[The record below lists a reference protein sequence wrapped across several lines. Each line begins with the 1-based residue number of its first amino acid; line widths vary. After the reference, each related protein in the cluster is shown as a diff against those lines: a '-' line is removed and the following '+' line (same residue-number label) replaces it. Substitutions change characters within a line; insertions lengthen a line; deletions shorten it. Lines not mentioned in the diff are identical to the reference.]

1 MMKKSRSI
9 PPCQS
14 AWSLWEARAAH
25 CLPGMIAE
33 NPPAGVDEAGRG
45 CLAGPVVAAAVILP
59 RAAALPGLTDS
70 KALTAARRA
79 ALAPRIRQCAISWG
93 LGVIW
98 PRRIDEINILQATF
112 EAMARA
118 VRFLS
123 VMPDILF
130 VDGNRIIPES
140 VARAHGRDG
149 RFPLQ
154 EAVVGGDARVDAIAA
169 ASVLAK
175 TFRDDLMERLAR
187 RWPGY
192 GFERH
197 KGYGTRAHY
206 AALRRLGPCPL
217 HRLTYRGIVA
227 RDGAPAQGSLL

>member
-1 MMKKSRSI
+1 MPS
-9 PPCQS
+9 PVPCQS
-14 AWSLWEARAAH
+14 AWRLQAARAALS
-25 CLPGMIAE
+25 LPETPAAR
-33 NPPAGVDEAGRG
+33 PPAGVDEAGRG

-59 RAAALPGLTDS
+59 EEHGLPGLTDS

-79 ALAPRIRQCAISWG
+79 RLAPLIRRCAIAWG

-118 VRFLS
+118 ARRLS
-123 VMPDILF
+123 VTPGVIF
-130 VDGNRIIPES
+130 VDGDKTIP
-140 VARAHGRDG
+140 VHAARAVGWEAA
-149 RFPLQ
+149 FPPQ

-175 TFRDDLMERLAR
+175 TFRDGLMERLAR

-217 HRLTYRGIVA
+217 HRLTYRGVAA
-227 RDGAPAQGSLL
+227 RDGAPAQGALL

>member
-1 MMKKSRSI
+1 MKRRSAVM
-9 PPCQS
+9 PCLS
-14 AWSLWEARAAH
+14 ARELWKAYAAQL
-25 CLPGMIAE
+25 LPGLSDGR
-33 NPPAGVDEAGRG
+33 PPAGVDEAGRG

-59 RAAALPGLTDS
+59 ETFVLPGLTDS
-70 KALTAARRA
+70 KALPAARRA
-79 ALAPRIRQCAISWG
+79 VLAPQIRACAVAWA
-93 LGVIW
+93 LGVVW

-118 VRFLS
+118 VRLLS
-123 VMPDILF
+123 VPPGMIF
-130 VDGNRIIPES
+130 VDGNRTIPDH
-140 VARAHGRDG
+140 VMRAQWRAG

-169 ASVLAK
+169 ASILAK
-175 TFRDDLMERLAR
+175 TFRDRIMEHMAR

-197 KGYGTRAHY
+197 KGYGTKAHY

-217 HRLTYRGIVA
+217 HRLTYRGVVGG
-227 RDGAPAQGSLL
+227 DDAPGGQGGLF